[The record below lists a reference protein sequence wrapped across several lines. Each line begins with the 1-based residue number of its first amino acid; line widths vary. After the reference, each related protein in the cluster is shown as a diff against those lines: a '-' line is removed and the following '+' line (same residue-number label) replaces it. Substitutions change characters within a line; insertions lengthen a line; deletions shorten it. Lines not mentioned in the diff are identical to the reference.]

1 MKKRVINILKKQQ
14 LIISVSIVFSVILIV
29 VLAPTLY
36 LRFTSWRSIAEVN
49 TQDLKKL
56 QNVTENLG
64 LLQSVDRSTV
74 DTYKELIEKLV
85 PKESDQLR
93 VVTLVDG
100 LAKSSGVLITSIKI
114 GGGSTATTT
123 PATSV
128 PSSGASGDQSSTQ
141 TQTTGAKAGASTTPQ
156 SGTAQAG
163 SAQAAPPP
171 PTKPSSINLN
181 ITFEGTFAAALK
193 FLGSLENTKRAIGVK
208 NITLTS
214 GEDTNQLTITSDFTL
229 PLSQEAQLTSQ
240 DKVELT
246 QKDLDNLMGLLNK
259 LTIDAV
265 PTTLPTGRSD
275 PFN

>member
-1 MKKRVINILKKQQ
+1 MKKRVIKILQKQQ

-93 VVTLVDG
+93 VVTLIDG
-100 LAKSSGVLITSIKI
+100 LAKSSGVSITSIKI
-114 GGGSTATTT
+114 GGGSTATPTT
-123 PATSV
+123 PTSGN
-128 PSSGASGDQSSTQ
+128 PGGQSSTAP
-141 TQTTGAKAGASTTPQ
+141 QTTGDQGTASTTSQ
-156 SGTAQAG
+156 SG

-181 ITFEGTFAAALK
+181 ITFEGTFAATLK
-193 FLGSLENTKRAIGVK
+193 FLGSLENVKRAIGIK
-208 NITLTS
+208 NINMS
-214 GEDTNQLTITSDFTL
+214 AGGDSNILTINSDLIL

>member
-1 MKKRVINILKKQQ
+1 MKKRVIKILQNQQ

-49 TQDLKKL
+49 AQDLKKL

-100 LAKSSGVLITSIKI
+100 LARSSGVSITSIKI
-114 GGGSTATTT
+114 GGGSAATTT
-123 PATSV
+123 
-128 PSSGASGDQSSTQ
+128 SGNPGGQSSTAP
-141 TQTTGAKAGASTTPQ
+141 QTTGDQGSASTTSQ
-156 SGTAQAG
+156 SG

-181 ITFEGTFAAALK
+181 ITFEGTFAATLK
-193 FLGSLENTKRAIGVK
+193 FLGSLENVKRAIGIK
-208 NITLTS
+208 NINMS
-214 GEDTNQLTITSDFTL
+214 AGGDSNILTINSDLTL

-246 QKDLDNLMGLLNK
+246 QKDLDNLNELLNK
-259 LTIDAV
+259 LTIDAA